1 MPFLTP
7 ENILQDKDNTLNKKE
22 KSQLQ
27 SFAKQLNQIWDKV
40 KIYLNKNLNSQEKK
54 NWMPDSEKKIWPL
67 PQLKSQ
73 VSQSNWESYKQ
84 RTIESI
90 KTQFNLEE
98 IAKNPAKRTPENVAM
113 LQLFLFLKGA
123 YQPDAN
129 GKVSEKKIDGKWG
142 EETAEALRNF
152 KNNNPQF
159 AQELAAIQEQKNQIE
174 APYIAAV
181 LDSAKVQIGKPYRR
195 WGSSERWG
203 FDCSWVWIYAFK
215 KQGINFNY
223 RPTAKTFFDSNKK
236 INKEEVKAGDFM
248 FWKSKPWANKHSDIY
263 HIEMTLWE
271 PYQENGKWYVKT
283 IGSAKN
289 RDAMDEYGNRTW
301 KAGVWYR
308 IREITPYRKFWRP
321 SYYYQLAEN
330 AKKSENTIAKIN
342 SERNKNETVS

>member
-1 MPFLTP
+1 MVFTKP
-7 ENILQDKDNTLNKKE
+7 EDIIEDRNTSLEQREKAELQSLAYSLKTMETKLEKDFSPE
-22 KSQLQ
+22 HKSQQGTTVDIL
-27 SFAKQLNQIWDKV
+27 KNQLA
-40 KIYLNKNLNSQEKK
+40 QE
-54 NWMPDSEKKIWPL
+54 PL
-67 PQLKSQ
+67 YAHTEQMLTRLKSEIDFTGIEQ
-73 VSQSNWESYKQ
+73 SSQG
-84 RTIESI
+84 
-90 KTQFNLEE
+90 
-98 IAKNPAKRTPENVAM
+98 RTPENVAM

-129 GKVSEKKIDGKWG
+129 GKVSEKKIDGKRG
-142 EETAEALRNF
+142 KETAEALRNF
-152 KNNNPQF
+152 KNNNPEF
-159 AQELAAIQEQKNQIE
+159 VQELAVIQKQKNQIE
-174 APYIAAV
+174 APYITSV
-181 LDSAKVQIGKPYRR
+181 LETVKSQIGKQYRR
-195 WGSSERWG
+195 WGSAERSG
-203 FDCSWVWIYAFK
+203 FDCSGLWMYAFK
-215 KQGINFNY
+215 KQGIKFDY

-263 HIEMTLWE
+263 HVEMTVWE

-330 AKKSENTIAKIN
+330 AKKPENIIAQSIN
-342 SERNKNETVS
+342 SKRNQNEAVS

>member
-1 MPFLTP
+1 MVFTKP
-7 ENILQDKDNTLNKKE
+7 EDIIEDRNTSLEQRE
-22 KSQLQ
+22 KAELQ
-27 SFAKQLNQIWDKV
+27 SLAYSLKTMETKLEKDFSPEHKNQQGTAVDILKNQLA
-40 KIYLNKNLNSQEKK
+40 QE
-54 NWMPDSEKKIWPL
+54 PL
-67 PQLKSQ
+67 YAHTEQMLTRLKSEIDFTGIEQ
-73 VSQSNWESYKQ
+73 SSQ
-84 RTIESI
+84 R
-90 KTQFNLEE
+90 
-98 IAKNPAKRTPENVAM
+98 RTPENVAM

-129 GKVSEKKIDGKWG
+129 GKVSEKKIDGKRG
-142 EETAEALRNF
+142 KETAEALRNF
-152 KNNNPQF
+152 KNNNPEF
-159 AQELAAIQEQKNQIE
+159 VQELAVIQKQKNQIE
-174 APYIAAV
+174 APYITSV
-181 LDSAKVQIGKPYRR
+181 LNTVKDQIGKPYRR
-195 WGSSERWG
+195 WGSAERSG
-203 FDCSWVWIYAFK
+203 FDCSGLWMYAFK

-236 INKEEVKAGDFM
+236 INREEVKAGDFM

-263 HIEMTLWE
+263 HVEMTVWE

-342 SERNKNETVS
+342 SERNTTETVS

>member
-1 MPFLTP
+1 MVFTKP
-7 ENILQDKDNTLNKKE
+7 EDIIEDRNTSLEQRE
-22 KSQLQ
+22 KAELQ
-27 SFAKQLNQIWDKV
+27 SLAYSLKTMETKLEKDFSPEHKNQQGTAVDILKNQLA
-40 KIYLNKNLNSQEKK
+40 QE
-54 NWMPDSEKKIWPL
+54 PL
-67 PQLKSQ
+67 YAHTEQMLTRLKSEIDFTWLE
-73 VSQSNWESYKQ
+73 QSS
-84 RTIESI
+84 R
-90 KTQFNLEE
+90 
-98 IAKNPAKRTPENVAM
+98 KRTPENVAM

-123 YQPDAN
+123 YKPDAN
-129 GKVSEKKIDGKWG
+129 GKVSEKKIDGRWG
-142 EETAEALRNF
+142 KETVEALRNF
-152 KNNNPQF
+152 KNNNPEF
-159 AQELAAIQEQKNQIE
+159 VQELAAIQEQKNQIE

-181 LDSAKVQIGKPYRR
+181 LDSAKARIGKPYRR

-203 FDCSWVWIYAFK
+203 FDCSWVWMYAFK

-236 INKEEVKAGDFM
+236 INKEELKAGDFM

-263 HIEMTLWE
+263 HVEMTVWE

-330 AKKSENTIAKIN
+330 AKKPENIIAQSIN
-342 SERNKNETVS
+342 SKRNKNEAVS

>member
-1 MPFLTP
+1 MVFTKP
-7 ENILQDKDNTLNKKE
+7 EDIIEDRNTSLEQREKAELQSLAYSLKTMETKLEKDFSPE
-22 KSQLQ
+22 HKSQQGTTLDIL
-27 SFAKQLNQIWDKV
+27 KNQLA
-40 KIYLNKNLNSQEKK
+40 QE
-54 NWMPDSEKKIWPL
+54 PL
-67 PQLKSQ
+67 YAHTEQMLTRLKSEIDFTGIEQ
-73 VSQSNWESYKQ
+73 SSQ
-84 RTIESI
+84 R
-90 KTQFNLEE
+90 
-98 IAKNPAKRTPENVAM
+98 RTPENVAM
-113 LQLFLFLKGA
+113 LQLFRFLKGA

-152 KNNNPQF
+152 KNNNPEF
-159 AQELAAIQEQKNQIE
+159 VQELTVIQEQKNQIE

-181 LDSAKVQIGKPYRR
+181 LHSAKDQIGKAYRR

-203 FDCSWVWIYAFK
+203 FDCSGLWMYAFK

-263 HIEMTLWE
+263 HVEMTVWE

-330 AKKSENTIAKIN
+330 AKKSENTIAEIN
-342 SERNKNETVS
+342 SKRNTTETVS

>member
-1 MPFLTP
+1 MVFTKP
-7 ENILQDKDNTLNKKE
+7 EDIIEDRNTSLEQREKAELQSLAYSLKTMETKLEKDFSPE
-22 KSQLQ
+22 HKSQQDTTVDIL
-27 SFAKQLNQIWDKV
+27 KNQLAQEPLYAHTEQI
-40 KIYLNKNLNSQEKK
+40 LTR
-54 NWMPDSEKKIWPL
+54 
-67 PQLKSQ
+67 LKSEIDFTWLEQ
-73 VSQSNWESYKQ
+73 SSQ
-84 RTIESI
+84 R
-90 KTQFNLEE
+90 
-98 IAKNPAKRTPENVAM
+98 RTPENVAM

-129 GKVSEKKIDGKWG
+129 GKVSEKKIDGKRG
-142 EETAEALRNF
+142 KETAEALRNF
-152 KNNNPQF
+152 KNNNPEF
-159 AQELAAIQEQKNQIE
+159 VQELAVIQKQKNQLE
-174 APYIAAV
+174 APYITAV
-181 LDSAKVQIGKPYRR
+181 LDSAKAQIGKPYRR

-203 FDCSWVWIYAFK
+203 FDCSWVWMYAFK

-263 HIEMTLWE
+263 HVEMTVWE

-289 RDAMDEYGNRTW
+289 RDAMDEYGNRTR

-342 SERNKNETVS
+342 SETNTNETVS

>member
-1 MPFLTP
+1 MVFTKP
-7 ENILQDKDNTLNKKE
+7 QDIIEDRNTSLEQRE
-22 KSQLQ
+22 KAELQ
-27 SFAKQLNQIWDKV
+27 SLAYSLKTMETKLEKDFSPEHKNQQGTTVDILKNQLA
-40 KIYLNKNLNSQEKK
+40 QE
-54 NWMPDSEKKIWPL
+54 PL
-67 PQLKSQ
+67 YAHTEQMITRLKSEIDFTWLE
-73 VSQSNWESYKQ
+73 QSS
-84 RTIESI
+84 R
-90 KTQFNLEE
+90 
-98 IAKNPAKRTPENVAM
+98 KRTPENVAM

-123 YQPDAN
+123 YKPDAN
-129 GKVSEKKIDGKWG
+129 GEVSEKKIDGKWWK
-142 EETAEALRNF
+142 ETAAALKTF
-152 KNNNPQF
+152 KSQNPQF
-159 AQELAAIQEQKNQIE
+159 AQELISIQEEKNQIE

-181 LDSAKVQIGKPYRR
+181 LHSAKAQIGKAYRR
-195 WGSSERWG
+195 WGSSERSG
-203 FDCSWVWIYAFK
+203 FDCSWVWMYAFK

-263 HIEMTLWE
+263 HVEMTVWE

-321 SYYYQLAEN
+321 SYYHQLAEN
-330 AKKSENTIAKIN
+330 AKKSENTIAKID
-342 SERNKNETVS
+342 SETTTNETVS

>member
-1 MPFLTP
+1 MVFTKP
-7 ENILQDKDNTLNKKE
+7 EDIIEDRNTSLEQRE
-22 KSQLQ
+22 KAELQ
-27 SFAKQLNQIWDKV
+27 SLAYSLKTMETKLEKDFSPEHKNQQGTAVDILKNQLA
-40 KIYLNKNLNSQEKK
+40 QE
-54 NWMPDSEKKIWPL
+54 PL
-67 PQLKSQ
+67 YAHTEQMLTRLKSEIDFTGIE
-73 VSQSNWESYKQ
+73 QSS
-84 RTIESI
+84 R
-90 KTQFNLEE
+90 
-98 IAKNPAKRTPENVAM
+98 KRTPENVAM

-129 GKVSEKKIDGKWG
+129 GKVSEEKIDGKRG
-142 EETAEALRNF
+142 RETAEALRNF
-152 KNNNPQF
+152 KNNNPEF
-159 AQELAAIQEQKNQIE
+159 VQELSVIQEQKNQIE
-174 APYIAAV
+174 APYITSV
-181 LDSAKVQIGKPYRR
+181 LNTVKDQIGKPYRR

-203 FDCSWVWIYAFK
+203 FDCSWVWMYAFK

-263 HIEMTLWE
+263 HVEMTVWE

-321 SYYYQLAEN
+321 SYYHQLAEN
-330 AKKSENTIAKIN
+330 AKKSENTIAKID
-342 SERNKNETVS
+342 SETTTNETVS

>member
-1 MPFLTP
+1 MVFTKPGNIIAENNTSLDQREKSEQQSLAETLRTIDLKFSIDFL
-7 ENILQDKDNTLNKKE
+7 E
-22 KSQLQ
+22 KSQNNQKSLINTLKNGLGSEPLLSYKEQ
-27 SFAKQLNQIWDKV
+27 QLI
-40 KIYLNKNLNSQEKK
+40 
-54 NWMPDSEKKIWPL
+54 
-67 PQLKSQ
+67 QLKREIDF
-73 VSQSNWESYKQ
+73 VW
-84 RTIESI
+84 IEEWSI
-90 KTQFNLEE
+90 
-98 IAKNPAKRTPENVAM
+98 ARTPESVAM

-123 YQPDAN
+123 YKPDAN
-129 GKVSEKKIDGKWG
+129 GKVSEKKIDGKRG
-142 EETAEALRNF
+142 RETVEALRNF
-152 KNNNPQF
+152 KNNNPEF
-159 AQELAAIQEQKNQIE
+159 VQELAAIQKQKNQIE

-181 LDSAKVQIGKPYRR
+181 LDSAKAQIGKTYRR

-263 HIEMTLWE
+263 HVEMTVWE

-321 SYYYQLAEN
+321 SYYHQLAEN
-330 AKKSENTIAKIN
+330 AKKSENTIAKIE
-342 SERNKNETVS
+342 SETTTNETVS

>member
-1 MPFLTP
+1 MVFTKP
-7 ENILQDKDNTLNKKE
+7 EDIIEDRNTSLEQRE
-22 KSQLQ
+22 KAELQ
-27 SFAKQLNQIWDKV
+27 SLAYSLKTMETKLEKDFSPEHKNQQGTAVDILKNQLA
-40 KIYLNKNLNSQEKK
+40 QE
-54 NWMPDSEKKIWPL
+54 PL
-67 PQLKSQ
+67 YAHTEQMLTRLKSEIDFTWLE
-73 VSQSNWESYKQ
+73 QSS
-84 RTIESI
+84 R
-90 KTQFNLEE
+90 
-98 IAKNPAKRTPENVAM
+98 KRTPENVAM
-113 LQLFLFLKGA
+113 LQLFLFLNNA

-129 GKVSEKKIDGKWG
+129 GKVSEKKIDGKRG
-142 EETAEALRNF
+142 RETAEALRNF
-152 KNNNPQF
+152 KNNNPEF
-159 AQELAAIQEQKNQIE
+159 VQELSVIQEQKNQIE

-181 LDSAKVQIGKPYRR
+181 LNSAKDQIGKPYRR

-203 FDCSWVWIYAFK
+203 FDCSWVWMYAFK

-263 HIEMTLWE
+263 HVEMTVWE

-330 AKKSENTIAKIN
+330 AKKSENTIAEIN
-342 SERNKNETVS
+342 SKRNTTETVS

>member
-1 MPFLTP
+1 MVFTKP
-7 ENILQDKDNTLNKKE
+7 EDIIEDRNTSLEQRE
-22 KSQLQ
+22 KAELQ
-27 SFAKQLNQIWDKV
+27 SLAYSLKTMETKLEKDFSPEHKNQQGAAVDILKNQLA
-40 KIYLNKNLNSQEKK
+40 QE
-54 NWMPDSEKKIWPL
+54 PL
-67 PQLKSQ
+67 YAHTEQMLTRLKSEIDFTWLE
-73 VSQSNWESYKQ
+73 QSS
-84 RTIESI
+84 RT
-90 KTQFNLEE
+90 
-98 IAKNPAKRTPENVAM
+98 RTPENVAM

-129 GKVSEKKIDGKWG
+129 GKVSEKKIDGKRG
-142 EETAEALRNF
+142 RETAEALRNF
-152 KNNNPQF
+152 KNNNPEF
-159 AQELAAIQEQKNQIE
+159 VQELAVIQEQKNQIE

-263 HIEMTLWE
+263 HVEMTVWE

>member
-1 MPFLTP
+1 MVFTKP
-7 ENILQDKDNTLNKKE
+7 EDIIEDRNTSLEQREKAELQSLAYSLKTMETKLEKDFSPE
-22 KSQLQ
+22 HKSQQGTTVDIL
-27 SFAKQLNQIWDKV
+27 KNQLA
-40 KIYLNKNLNSQEKK
+40 QE
-54 NWMPDSEKKIWPL
+54 PL
-67 PQLKSQ
+67 YAHTEQMLTRLKSEIDFTWLEQ
-73 VSQSNWESYKQ
+73 SSQ
-84 RTIESI
+84 R
-90 KTQFNLEE
+90 
-98 IAKNPAKRTPENVAM
+98 RTPENVAM

-129 GKVSEKKIDGKWG
+129 GKVSEKKIDGKRG
-142 EETAEALRNF
+142 RETAEALRNF
-152 KNNNPQF
+152 KNNHPEF
-159 AQELAAIQEQKNQIE
+159 VQELAAIQEQKNQIE

-181 LDSAKVQIGKPYRR
+181 LDSAKAQIGKPYRR

-203 FDCSWVWIYAFK
+203 FDCSWVWMYAFK

-263 HIEMTLWE
+263 HVEMTVWE

-330 AKKSENTIAKIN
+330 AKKSENTIAKID
-342 SERNKNETVS
+342 SERNTNETVS

>member
-1 MPFLTP
+1 MVFTKP
-7 ENILQDKDNTLNKKE
+7 EDIIEDRNTSLEQREKAELQSLAYSLKTMETKLEKDFSPE
-22 KSQLQ
+22 HKSQQDTTVDIL
-27 SFAKQLNQIWDKV
+27 KNQLA
-40 KIYLNKNLNSQEKK
+40 QE
-54 NWMPDSEKKIWPL
+54 PL
-67 PQLKSQ
+67 YAHTEQMLTRLKSEIDFTWLEQ
-73 VSQSNWESYKQ
+73 SSQ
-84 RTIESI
+84 R
-90 KTQFNLEE
+90 
-98 IAKNPAKRTPENVAM
+98 RTPENVAM

-129 GKVSEKKIDGKWG
+129 GKVSEKKIDGKRG
-142 EETAEALRNF
+142 KETAEALRNF
-152 KNNNPQF
+152 KNNNPEF
-159 AQELAAIQEQKNQIE
+159 VQELAVIQRQKNQLE
-174 APYIAAV
+174 APYITAV
-181 LDSAKVQIGKPYRR
+181 LDSAKAQIGKPYRR

-203 FDCSWVWIYAFK
+203 FDCSWVWMYAFK

-263 HIEMTLWE
+263 HVEMTVWE

-308 IREITPYRKFWRP
+308 TREITPYRKFWRP

-342 SERNKNETVS
+342 SETNTNETVS